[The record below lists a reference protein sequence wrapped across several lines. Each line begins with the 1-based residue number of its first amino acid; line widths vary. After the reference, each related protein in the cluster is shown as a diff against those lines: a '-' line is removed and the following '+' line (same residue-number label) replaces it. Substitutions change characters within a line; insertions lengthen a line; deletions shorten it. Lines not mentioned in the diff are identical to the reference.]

1 MAIEKNNSRHKFILH
16 QRTKSRTKSE
26 SSKHIGINM
35 LRRNLVELRTRDF
48 PSVSRVPLFYIRKIV
63 TSGRTDNF
71 SIEFIG
77 KNGFSRFKLI
87 SCIKIDAVC
96 CFLKKFFK
104 KNECLI
110 TSAGFISE
118 NEIQVCYTEGEK
130 KKTLEFN
137 LATGKSNVEKLI

>member
-1 MAIEKNNSRHKFILH
+1 MHFEPREKNLTF
-16 QRTKSRTKSE
+16 TKEQKLLLA
-26 SSKHIGINM
+26 KIN
-35 LRRNLVELRTRDF
+35 NLCGDVLFVSDNAGDYSDEDIEL
-48 PSVSRVPLFYIRKIV
+48 
-63 TSGRTDNF
+63 
-71 SIEFIG
+71 
-77 KNGFSRFKLI
+77 
-87 SCIKIDAVC
+87 
-96 CFLKKFFK
+96 LKKFFK